1 MMPPRSTIRLQLH
14 RGFTFDNAAALA
26 PYFATLGVS
35 HLYLSPILTARAGSM
50 HGYDVVD
57 PTRVNPE
64 LGGEEALRRLVQAAR
79 RNGLGIILDIVPNHM
94 AIGSN
99 NRWWMDVLARGR
111 KSRFAK
117 YFDIDWTPDNPHLRG
132 KVALPI
138 LSRPYGQALAAGEI
152 TVRCDKNGPA
162 LVRYFDHS
170 LPLAAASDPTLAQ
183 PPYRDFDPA
192 SAEGRERLSKLL
204 DSQHYRLMW
213 WRSANDEIN
222 WRRFFDINELAAI
235 RVEDDEVFEAVHGMI
250 LRLYA
255 DGLIDGLRIDHVDG
269 LARPGA
275 YCRKLRQRLLSL
287 ERERPDDCPK
297 GPAYLVVEK
306 ILSHDETLPKGWEID
321 GTTGYDFMDEISSL
335 QHDANGEHTLEK
347 LWERASGRS
356 ADFAIEEKLARRQIL
371 QRSFAAQHEAA
382 AQALYEIA
390 QADLSTRDFS
400 RRAIG
405 RCLTEILTHFP
416 AYRTY
421 AEVSQASPAD
431 NAFLSRA
438 LADAKT
444 TCLPSDRWLVDILG
458 NWLSGKRIRP
468 ATDTL
473 QVVAMRRFQ
482 QLSAPLCAKAV
493 EDTAFYRYGRLISR
507 NDVGFDARLFSCSIP
522 EFHERMLAR
531 ATGLPLD
538 MLATATHDHKRGE
551 DVRARLAVLS
561 ELAGE
566 WSHAVKRWLRLAA
579 SRLREVDGIR
589 MPHEGDLAILF
600 QTIVGAWPHEL
611 ATNDEPGL
619 AAYSARLTA
628 WQQKALRE
636 AKLWSDW
643 SEPNEVY
650 ESAAINFI
658 QFLFAEPFDLLNEIA
673 AFAHRV
679 AAAGAANSLAQTL
692 IKFTAP
698 GVPDIYQ
705 GTEYWDLSLV
715 DPDNRAPVDF
725 AARQNTLDD
734 TFPAELAASWRDGC
748 IKQSTIARILAAR
761 KTAPKLFSKGSYV
774 PLETIGPLAA
784 HIVAFARVFDGGF
797 AITAASRLCVRLLSD
812 ESSLAPPP
820 ERWQSTGIVTP
831 TFLRNAVCFSPLHRS
846 RKIHL
851 DAILAASEIFEDLPI
866 AFLMGGNDSQK
877 NLM

>member
-1 MMPPRSTIRLQLH
+1 
-14 RGFTFDNAAALA
+14 
-26 PYFATLGVS
+26 
-35 HLYLSPILTARAGSM
+35 
-50 HGYDVVD
+50 
-57 PTRVNPE
+57 
-64 LGGEEALRRLVQAAR
+64 
-79 RNGLGIILDIVPNHM
+79 
-94 AIGSN
+94 
-99 NRWWMDVLARGR
+99 
-111 KSRFAK
+111 
-117 YFDIDWTPDNPHLRG
+117 
-132 KVALPI
+132 
-138 LSRPYGQALAAGEI
+138 
-152 TVRCDKNGPA
+152 
-162 LVRYFDHS
+162 
-170 LPLAAASDPTLAQ
+170 
-183 PPYRDFDPA
+183 
-192 SAEGRERLSKLL
+192 
-204 DSQHYRLMW
+204 
-213 WRSANDEIN
+213 
-222 WRRFFDINELAAI
+222 
-235 RVEDDEVFEAVHGMI
+235 
-250 LRLYA
+250 
-255 DGLIDGLRIDHVDG
+255 
-269 LARPGA
+269 
-275 YCRKLRQRLLSL
+275 
-287 ERERPDDCPK
+287 
-297 GPAYLVVEK
+297 
-306 ILSHDETLPKGWEID
+306 
-321 GTTGYDFMDEISSL
+321 
-335 QHDANGEHTLEK
+335 
-347 LWERASGRS
+347 
-356 ADFAIEEKLARRQIL
+356 
-371 QRSFAAQHEAA
+371 
-382 AQALYEIA
+382 
-390 QADLSTRDFS
+390 
-400 RRAIG
+400 
-405 RCLTEILTHFP
+405 LTEILTHFP

-734 TFPAELAASWRDGC
+734 TFPAELAATWRDGC

-784 HIVAFARVFDGGF
+784 HIVAFARMFDGGF